1 MKAVRRFLIPGV
13 ALLGAALAAGA
24 AKDLFHQ
31 PLSGD
36 AKIQHAL
43 ERLTFGARP
52 GDLEQVRAIGL
63 QKWIDRQL
71 HPERIAENPALGAK
85 LALLDSLTLPQ
96 AELMQRYPP
105 PQVIKAMAEG
115 KLPLPR
121 DPALR
126 RNAEQMIERYEQ
138 RRKEDEG
145 GAAKKG
151 EDSTRAPRVALS
163 EILSRDEIKTL
174 RGGSAEDRKALLASW
189 NVERFEQVAAALP
202 QNQRRQLLP
211 LATPEQ
217 RRKLMQANQ
226 PQAVIANDLAE
237 GKLYRAIASERQL
250 EELLVDFW
258 FNHFNVFLDKG
269 ADRFLV
275 PGYEREAIR
284 PHVFGKFEDL
294 VRATAE
300 HPAMLFYLDNWES
313 VSPEAVAEMERRRPR
328 APGALNGNGKIRKMP
343 QRGLNENYARE
354 LMELHTLGVD
364 GGYTQK
370 DVTEVARAFT
380 GWTIRDPR
388 RDGTFFFN
396 ERLHDRGEK
405 TVLGVKIPAGGGKED
420 GDRVIALLARQPATA
435 RFVSTKLAR
444 YFAADDP
451 PASLIG
457 KMTKTWAATGGDL
470 RAVVRTMIEAP
481 EFFSQGAYHAKVKTP
496 FQMIVSAVRATGASV
511 DFALPLAQQIAQLGQ
526 PLYRKQEPTGY
537 SSLAADWVNSSAL
550 LARMNFSLALAQ
562 NKIPG
567 VRVAA
572 ERFGSNADPD
582 AVSRALLGRTLS
594 PETKAALGAK
604 LKEQTEV
611 TPALVAGLVIGS
623 PEFQRR

>member
-1 MKAVRRFLIPGV
+1 MMKPARRVLFSGLV
-13 ALLGAALAAGA
+13 LLGAALAAGA
-24 AKDLFHQ
+24 ARDLFHQ

-36 AKIQHAL
+36 TKIQHAL
-43 ERLTFGARP
+43 DRLTFGARP
-52 GDLEQVRAIGL
+52 GDVDRVRALGL
-63 QKWIDRQL
+63 KKWLDLQL
-71 HPERIAENPALGAK
+71 HPERIPENPALAAK
-85 LALLDSLTLPQ
+85 LAPLDSLTLPQ
-96 AELMQRYPP
+96 AQLMERYPP
-105 PQVIKAMAEG
+105 PQALKAMAEG
-115 KLPLPR
+115 KMPLPQ
-121 DPALR
+121 DPAVR
-126 RNAEQMIERYEQ
+126 RNVEQMIQRYEQ

-145 GAAKKG
+145 GKKG
-151 EDSTRAPRVALS
+151 EDTRRDPRVVLS
-163 EILSRDEIKTL
+163 EVLSRDELRTL
-174 RGGSAEDRKALLASW
+174 RSGSVDERKTLLASFPM
-189 NVERFEQVAAALP
+189 ERFEQVAAALP
-202 QNQRRQLLP
+202 QNLRRQLVP

-217 RRKLMQANQ
+217 RRKLVQANA

-237 GKLYRAIASERQL
+237 GKLYRAIESERQL
-250 EELLVDFW
+250 QELLTDFW

-275 PGYEREAIR
+275 PAYEREAIR
-284 PHVFGKFEDL
+284 PHVLGKFEEL

-300 HPAMLFYLDNWES
+300 HPAMLFYLDNWQS
-313 VSPEAVAEMERRRPR
+313 VSPEAVAEMQRRMPRRP
-328 APGALNGNGKIRKMP
+328 GAVNASGKIKKMP
-343 QRGLNENYARE
+343 ERGLNENYARE

-396 ERLHDRGEK
+396 ARVHDRGEK
-405 TVLGVKIPAGGGKED
+405 TVLGVTVPAGGGQED
-420 GDRVIALLARQPATA
+420 GTRVIALLARHPSTA
-435 RFVSTKLAR
+435 KFVSTKLAR
-444 YFAADDP
+444 YFVADEP
-451 PASLIG
+451 PASLIE
-457 KMTKTWAATGGDL
+457 KMTRTWASTGGDI
-470 RAVVRTMIEAP
+470 RAVLHTMIDAH
-481 EFFSQGAYHAKVKTP
+481 EFFSQGAYRAKVKTP
-496 FQMIVSAVRATGASV
+496 LQMIVSAVRATGASV
-511 DFALPLAQQIAQLGQ
+511 DFAMPLAQQIAQLGQ

-572 ERFGSNADPD
+572 DRFGADADPE
-582 AVSRALLGRTLS
+582 AVSRALLGRSLS
-594 PETKAALGAK
+594 AETRAALGAK

>member
-52 GDLEQVRAIGL
+52 GDLEQVRAMGL

-126 RNAEQMIERYEQ
+126 RNAELMIERYEQ

-151 EDSTRAPRVALS
+151 EDTTRGPRVELS

-174 RGGSAEDRKALLASW
+174 RAGSAEDRKALLASW

-388 RDGTFFFN
+388 RDGSFFFN
-396 ERLHDRGEK
+396 ERLHDPNEK

-572 ERFGSNADPD
+572 ERFGSDADPD

>member
-1 MKAVRRFLIPGV
+1 MMKPARRVLFSGLV
-13 ALLGAALAAGA
+13 LLGAALAAGA
-24 AKDLFHQ
+24 ARDLFHQ

-36 AKIQHAL
+36 TKIQHAL
-43 ERLTFGARP
+43 DRLTFGARP
-52 GDLEQVRAIGL
+52 GDVDRVRALGL
-63 QKWIDRQL
+63 KKWLDLQL
-71 HPERIAENPALGAK
+71 HPERIPENPALAAK
-85 LALLDSLTLPQ
+85 LAPLDSLTLPQ
-96 AELMQRYPP
+96 AQLMERYPP
-105 PQVIKAMAEG
+105 PQALKAMAEG
-115 KLPLPR
+115 KMPLPR
-121 DPALR
+121 DPAVR
-126 RNAEQMIERYEQ
+126 RNVEQMIQRYEQ

-145 GAAKKG
+145 GKKG
-151 EDSTRAPRVALS
+151 EDTRREPRVVLS
-163 EILSRDEIKTL
+163 EVLSRDELRTL
-174 RGGSAEDRKALLASW
+174 RSGSVDERKTLLASFPM
-189 NVERFEQVAAALP
+189 ERFEQVAAALP
-202 QNQRRQLLP
+202 QNLRRQLVP

-217 RRKLMQANQ
+217 RRKLVQANA

-237 GKLYRAIASERQL
+237 GKLYRAIESERQL
-250 EELLVDFW
+250 QELLTDFW

-275 PGYEREAIR
+275 PAYEREAIR
-284 PHVFGKFEDL
+284 PYVLGKFEEL

-300 HPAMLFYLDNWES
+300 HPAMLFYLDNWQS
-313 VSPEAVAEMERRRPR
+313 VSPEAVAEMQRRMPRRP
-328 APGALNGNGKIRKMP
+328 GAVNASGKIKKMP
-343 QRGLNENYARE
+343 ERGLNENYARE

-396 ERLHDRGEK
+396 ARVHDRGEK
-405 TVLGVKIPAGGGKED
+405 TVLGVTVPAGGGQED
-420 GDRVIALLARQPATA
+420 GTRVIALLARHPSTA
-435 RFVSTKLAR
+435 KFVSTKLAR
-444 YFAADDP
+444 YFVADEP
-451 PASLIG
+451 PASLIE
-457 KMTKTWAATGGDL
+457 KMTRTWASTGGDI
-470 RAVVRTMIEAP
+470 RAVLHTMIDAP
-481 EFFSQGAYHAKVKTP
+481 EFFSQGAYRAKVKTP
-496 FQMIVSAVRATGASV
+496 LQMIVSAVRATGASV
-511 DFALPLAQQIAQLGQ
+511 DFAMPLAQQIAQLGQ

-572 ERFGSNADPD
+572 DRFGADADPE
-582 AVSRALLGRTLS
+582 AVSRALLGRSLS
-594 PETKAALGAK
+594 AETRAALGAK

>member
-1 MKAVRRFLIPGV
+1 MKPARRVLFSGLI
-13 ALLGAALAAGA
+13 LLGAALAAGA

-31 PLSGD
+31 PLSGE

-43 ERLTFGARP
+43 DRLTFGARP
-52 GDLEQVRAIGL
+52 GDAERVRALGL
-63 QKWIDRQL
+63 KKWVELQL
-71 HPERIAENPALGAK
+71 HPERIPENPALAPK
-85 LALLDSLTLPQ
+85 LAPLDSLTLPQ
-96 AELMQRYPP
+96 AQLIERYPP
-105 PQVIKAMAEG
+105 PQALKAMAEG
-115 KLPLPR
+115 KMPLPQ
-121 DPALR
+121 DPAVR
-126 RNAEQMIERYEQ
+126 RNVEQMIQRYEQ

-145 GAAKKG
+145 GGKKG
-151 EDSTRAPRVALS
+151 EDTLRDPRVALS
-163 EILSRDEIKTL
+163 EILSRDEMRTL
-174 RGGSAEDRKALLASW
+174 RSGRVDERKALLASFPM
-189 NVERFEQVAAALP
+189 ERFEQVAAALP
-202 QNQRRQLLP
+202 QNLRRQLVP

-217 RRKLMQANQ
+217 RRKLVQANA

-237 GKLYRAIASERQL
+237 GKLYRAIESERQL
-250 EELLVDFW
+250 QELLTDFW

-275 PGYEREAIR
+275 PAYEREAIR
-284 PHVFGKFEDL
+284 PHVLGKFEEL

-300 HPAMLFYLDNWES
+300 HPAMLFYLDNWQS
-313 VSPEAVAEMERRRPR
+313 VSPEAVAEMQRRMPRRP
-328 APGALNGNGKIRKMP
+328 GAVNGNGKIKKTP
-343 QRGLNENYARE
+343 ERGLNENYARE

-396 ERLHDRGEK
+396 ERVHDRGEK
-405 TVLGVKIPAGGGKED
+405 TVLGVTIPAGGGQED
-420 GDRVIALLARQPATA
+420 GARVIALLARHPSTA

-444 YFAADDP
+444 YFVADEP
-451 PASLIG
+451 PASLIE
-457 KMTKTWAATGGDL
+457 KMMRTWAATGGDV
-470 RAVVRTMIEAP
+470 RAVLQTMIEAP
-481 EFFSQGAYHAKVKTP
+481 EFFSQGAYRAKVKTP
-496 FQMIVSAVRATGASV
+496 LQMIVSAVRATGASV
-511 DFALPLAQQIAQLGQ
+511 DFAMPLAQQIAQLGQ

-572 ERFGSNADPD
+572 DRFGADADPE
-582 AVSRALLGRTLS
+582 AVSRALLGRSLS
-594 PETKAALGAK
+594 AETRAALGKK
-604 LKEQTEV
+604 LQEQTEV

>member
-1 MKAVRRFLIPGV
+1 MKPARRVLYSGLI
-13 ALLGAALAAGA
+13 LLGAALAAGA

-43 ERLTFGARP
+43 DRLTFGARP
-52 GDLEQVRAIGL
+52 GDVERVRALGL
-63 QKWIDRQL
+63 KKWLDLQL
-71 HPERIAENPALGAK
+71 HPERIPENPALAAK
-85 LALLDSLTLPQ
+85 LAPLDSLTLPQ
-96 AELMQRYPP
+96 AQLIERYPP
-105 PQVIKAMAEG
+105 PQAPKAMAEG
-115 KLPLPR
+115 KMPLPQ
-121 DPALR
+121 DPAVR
-126 RNAEQMIERYEQ
+126 RNVEQMIQRYEQ

-145 GAAKKG
+145 GGKKG
-151 EDSTRAPRVALS
+151 EDTLRDPRVSLS
-163 EILSRDEIKTL
+163 EILSRDELRTL
-174 RGGSAEDRKALLASW
+174 RSGSVDERKALLAGF
-189 NVERFEQVAAALP
+189 NMERFEQVAAALP
-202 QNQRRQLLP
+202 QNLRRQLVP

-217 RRKLMQANQ
+217 RRKLVQANA

-237 GKLYRAIASERQL
+237 GKLYRAIESERQL
-250 EELLVDFW
+250 QELLTDFW

-275 PGYEREAIR
+275 PAYEREAIR
-284 PHVFGKFEDL
+284 PHVLGKFEEL

-300 HPAMLFYLDNWES
+300 HPAMLFYLDNWQS
-313 VSPEAVAEMERRRPR
+313 VSPEAVAEMQRRMPRRP
-328 APGALNGNGKIRKMP
+328 GAVNGNGKIKKMP
-343 QRGLNENYARE
+343 ERGLNENYARE

-388 RDGTFFFN
+388 RDGAFFFN
-396 ERLHDRGEK
+396 ERVHDRGEK
-405 TVLGVKIPAGGGKED
+405 TVLGVTIAAGGGQED
-420 GDRVIALLARQPATA
+420 GARVIALLARHPSTA
-435 RFVSTKLAR
+435 KFVSTKLAR
-444 YFAADDP
+444 YFVADEP
-451 PASLIG
+451 PASLIE
-457 KMTKTWAATGGDL
+457 KMTRTWASTGGDI
-470 RAVVRTMIEAP
+470 RAVLQTMIDAP

-496 FQMIVSAVRATGASV
+496 LQMIVSAVRATGASV
-511 DFALPLAQQIAQLGQ
+511 DFAMPLAQQIAQLGQ

-537 SSLAADWVNSSAL
+537 SALAADWVNSSAL

-572 ERFGSNADPD
+572 DRFGADADPE
-582 AVSRALLGRTLS
+582 AVSRALLGRSLS
-594 PETKAALGAK
+594 AETKAALGAK